1 MSASAVAQ
9 STPNHALDQTAA
21 YVQRCSG
28 PFGPPLISFTVRHQ
42 KPCPRRRWAV
52 WHASKAA
59 VASLYPAGRGVDTI
73 ELSAKCGIRILS
85 RLVPE
90 MTSITIP
97 LSDERAAQLRVWA
110 EEAGLPPEE
119 FLRRRVEQLL
129 DRPDQQ
135 FQKAADHLLQKN
147 AELYRRLA

>member
-1 MSASAVAQ
+1 
-9 STPNHALDQTAA
+9 
-21 YVQRCSG
+21 
-28 PFGPPLISFTVRHQ
+28 
-42 KPCPRRRWAV
+42 
-52 WHASKAA
+52 
-59 VASLYPAGRGVDTI
+59 
-73 ELSAKCGIRILS
+73 
-85 RLVPE
+85 

-97 LSDERAAQLRVWA
+97 LSDERVAQLRIWA

-135 FQKAADHLLQKN
+135 FQKAVDHLLQKN

>member
-1 MSASAVAQ
+1 M
-9 STPNHALDQTAA
+9 
-21 YVQRCSG
+21 
-28 PFGPPLISFTVRHQ
+28 
-42 KPCPRRRWAV
+42 
-52 WHASKAA
+52 
-59 VASLYPAGRGVDTI
+59 
-73 ELSAKCGIRILS
+73 CGIRLFS
-85 RLVPE
+85 RVVPV

-97 LSDERAAQLRVWA
+97 LSDERVAQLRIWA

>member
-1 MSASAVAQ
+1 MGR
-9 STPNHALDQTAA
+9 
-21 YVQRCSG
+21 RCSSQS
-28 PFGPPLISFTVRHQ
+28 FGERSPEPGSDGRFWRVDNAVR
-42 KPCPRRRWAV
+42 
-52 WHASKAA
+52 ASQFP
-59 VASLYPAGRGVDTI
+59 ASRGVDRI
-73 ELSAKCGIRILS
+73 EESAMCGIRLFS
-85 RLVPE
+85 RVVPA

-97 LSDERAAQLRVWA
+97 LSDEQVSQLRIRA

-129 DRPDQQ
+129 ARPVQQ

>member
-1 MSASAVAQ
+1 M
-9 STPNHALDQTAA
+9 
-21 YVQRCSG
+21 
-28 PFGPPLISFTVRHQ
+28 
-42 KPCPRRRWAV
+42 
-52 WHASKAA
+52 
-59 VASLYPAGRGVDTI
+59 
-73 ELSAKCGIRILS
+73 
-85 RLVPE
+85 VPE

-97 LSDERAAQLRVWA
+97 LSDERVAQLRVWA

-119 FLRRRVEQLL
+119 FLRRLVEQLL

>member
-1 MSASAVAQ
+1 MQPIRPLRTDPDPLPTGPNKTILPSNTPYMVAGFGADAWPVLARRMTGVSKTLFASQ
-9 STPNHALDQTAA
+9 
-21 YVQRCSG
+21 
-28 PFGPPLISFTVRHQ
+28 
-42 KPCPRRRWAV
+42 
-52 WHASKAA
+52 
-59 VASLYPAGRGVDTI
+59 YPASRGVDTM
-73 ELSAKCGIRILS
+73 EASAACGIRPLS
-85 RLVPE
+85 RVVPA

-135 FQKAADHLLQKN
+135 IQKATDYLLQKN